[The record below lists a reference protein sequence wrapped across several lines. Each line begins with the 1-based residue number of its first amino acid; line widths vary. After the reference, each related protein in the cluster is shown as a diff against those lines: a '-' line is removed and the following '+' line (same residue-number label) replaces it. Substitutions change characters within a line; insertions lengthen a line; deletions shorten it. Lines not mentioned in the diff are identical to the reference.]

1 VDRAF
6 VSIERRNE
14 IVTHG
19 RALAIVR
26 FIAVRAWHAG
36 SAADGFVLRVPRL
49 VRVVLAHPAGVL
61 ATTAFDH
68 FVRPGEA
75 RDAIA
80 YLIVITR
87 NIIEFFDT
95 K

>member
-1 VDRAF
+1 
-6 VSIERRNE
+6 
-14 IVTHG
+14 
-19 RALAIVR
+19 
-26 FIAVRAWHAG
+26 
-36 SAADGFVLRVPRL
+36 VLRVPRL